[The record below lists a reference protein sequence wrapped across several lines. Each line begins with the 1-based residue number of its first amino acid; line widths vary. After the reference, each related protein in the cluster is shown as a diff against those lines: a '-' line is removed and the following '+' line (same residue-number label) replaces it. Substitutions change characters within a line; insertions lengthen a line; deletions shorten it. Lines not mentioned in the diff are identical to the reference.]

1 MKKSRIIVPA
11 MAVIAFSTAASIAGS
26 VAWFTASR
34 TVTISGGSYAVVKT
48 TSNLDATLSGG
59 VGTDVTGKTV
69 NFTGKLT
76 DGSFNHNLEGG
87 KKIYVPNGKEGDA
100 FALSEVALDD
110 ADLAS
115 KLERTTITIDTQ
127 TYKVYTAATFN
138 IEFDMD
144 FGSGQPDAAIFLD
157 TNASSFSVGT
167 NVTPVTGKGFRMAFV
182 PVTVPSGSA
191 GFSKVYADLQ
201 ESGKCSYVSGTS
213 DKDGTAYD
221 AAKHDLIDSEYSAVV
236 PTTSIDPD
244 DLAARNDYLG
254 TIKSQVGH
262 VKMKYT
268 VVVWF
273 EGTDENIV
281 NRQNATDYQT
291 VTATLAFTAVDVV
304 ESVNP

>member
-1 MKKSRIIVPA
+1 MKKSKIIVPA

-100 FALSEVALDD
+100 FALTEVALDD
-110 ADLAS
+110 ADLAT

-127 TYKVYTAATFN
+127 TYKVYTAATFD

-157 TNASSFSVGT
+157 ATASSFTVQGSA
-167 NVTPVTGKGFRMAFV
+167 TPITATGFRMAFV
-182 PVTVPSGSA
+182 PVTVPTGSD
-191 GFSKVYADLQ
+191 GKSKVFADLQ
-201 ESGKCSYVSGTS
+201 EAAKCSYVSGIS
-213 DKDGTAYD
+213 DKDGTAYSTY
-221 AAKHDLIDSEYSAVV
+221 DLIDKNYNTSV
-236 PTTSIDPD
+236 PTSTVDPD
-244 DLAARNDYLG
+244 DLATRNDYLG

-273 EGTDENIV
+273 EGTDENIK
-281 NRQNATDYQT
+281 NRQNASDYQT
-291 VTATLAFTAVDVV
+291 VTATLAFTAVDIKD
-304 ESVNP
+304 NA

>member
-1 MKKSRIIVPA
+1 MKKSKIIVPA

-100 FALSEVALDD
+100 FALTEVALDD
-110 ADLAS
+110 AQLS
-115 KLERTTITIDTQ
+115 TKLERTTITIDTQ
-127 TYKVYTAATFN
+127 TYKVYTAATFD

-157 TNASSFSVGT
+157 ATASSFTVAGSASPIT
-167 NVTPVTGKGFRMAFV
+167 AKGFRMAFV
-182 PVTVPSGSA
+182 PVTVPSGSV
-191 GFSKVYADLQ
+191 GKSKVYADLQ
-201 ESGKCSYVSGTS
+201 VSGKCSYVSGIS
-213 DKDGTAYD
+213 DKTGTAYSTY
-221 AAKHDLIDSEYSAVV
+221 DLIDSEYSTAV
-236 PTTSIDPD
+236 PTSTVDPD
-244 DLAARNDYLG
+244 DLATRNDYLG

-268 VVVWF
+268 VVAWF

-281 NRQNATDYQT
+281 NRPNATDYQT

-304 ESVNP
+304 ESVAP